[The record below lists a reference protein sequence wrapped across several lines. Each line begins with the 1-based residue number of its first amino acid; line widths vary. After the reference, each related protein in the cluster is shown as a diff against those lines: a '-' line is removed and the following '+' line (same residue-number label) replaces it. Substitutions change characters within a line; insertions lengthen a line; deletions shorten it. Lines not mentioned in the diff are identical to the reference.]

1 MINLYKKDEVDF
13 SHNGLG
19 SLDNAIIN
27 PLVKWHDNGAFTL
40 EFKYPLFEKH
50 GNDIEN
56 SSIIKASPM
65 AVINKV
71 LMSAPVLC

>member
-1 MINLYKKDEVDF
+1 MEVVDLINLYKKDEVDF

-40 EFKYPLFEKH
+40 DFKYPLFAKH
-50 GNDIEN
+50 GKD
-56 SSIIKASPM
+56 M
-65 AVINKV
+65 M
-71 LMSAPVLC
+71 LMDLICFSFTK